1 MNVLM
6 IGDVVGPQATAWL
19 ANRLPALRRE
29 HAIDLVIVNAENCAV
44 TEPTPWAGFG
54 MTRALVDLL
63 LEAGADV
70 ITSGNHGWDGP
81 DAEAVHSYPRVL
93 RPLNMPPDSPGQGV
107 TILEVAGE
115 PVTIVNLASER
126 GMIEEAVPVY
136 PAWRSVE
143 RRGTVVIDFHGDAAW
158 EKMIFATAIDGEAAA
173 VLGTHTHEATE
184 ALHILPSGTGFVA
197 DVGMTGPTGHPGGF
211 PLAHFA
217 AKYRGDDW
225 RALPPF
231 TLASGPLALGA
242 VLLHIEDGTTR
253 SIIRIR

>member
-1 MNVLM
+1 VNVLM
-6 IGDVVGPQATAWL
+6 IGDVVGSEATAWL
-19 ANRLPALRRE
+19 AGRLPTLRRE
-29 HAIDLVIVNAENCAV
+29 HAIDLVVINGENCAV
-44 TEPTPWAGFG
+44 SASTPWAGFG

-81 DAEAVHSYPRVL
+81 DAEMVHRHPRVL
-93 RPLNMPPDSPGQGV
+93 RPLNMPPETMGRGLTTV
-107 TILEVAGE
+107 EVAGE

-126 GMIEEAVPVY
+126 GMIEAALPVY
-136 PAWRSVE
+136 PAWRAVE
-143 RRGTVVIDFHGDAAW
+143 RRGMVLVDFHGDATW

-173 VLGTHTHEATE
+173 VVGTHTHEATE
-184 ALHILPSGTGFVA
+184 ALHILPSGTAFVA
-197 DVGMTGPTGHPGGF
+197 DVGMTGPTGHPGGS

-231 TLASGPLALGA
+231 TLATGPITLGA
-242 VLLHIEDGTTR
+242 VLLRTEDGKTQ
-253 SIIRIR
+253 SITRIR

>member
-1 MNVLM
+1 MNLLM

-19 ANRLPALRRE
+19 ASRLPTLRRE

-81 DAEAVHSYPRVL
+81 EAEAVHRHPQVL
-93 RPLNMPPDSPGQGV
+93 RPLNMPPDTPGRGV
-107 TILEVAGE
+107 TILEVAGK
-115 PVTIVNLASER
+115 PMTIVNLASER
-126 GMIEEAVPVY
+126 GMIEEALPVY

-143 RRGTVVIDFHGDAAW
+143 HCGTVVIDFHGDAAW
-158 EKMIFATAIDGEAAA
+158 EKMIFATAIDGEVAA

-184 ALHILPSGTGFVA
+184 ALHILPRGTGFVA

-242 VLLHIEDGTTR
+242 VLLHIEDGTTQ